1 MSPLENTIKE
11 KIKNAVLSNISDA
24 EIFIYGSRARGEASM
39 ESDWDVMVITPHA
52 IAASLKN
59 AIRHALYEVE
69 WDYACVISS
78 IIHSREEWDN
88 PLMKMTP
95 FHRNVTRDAIRL

>member
-1 MSPLENTIKE
+1 MSPLENVIKG
-11 KIKNAVLSNISDA
+11 KIKDVVLSYISDA
-24 EIFIYGSRARGEASM
+24 EIFIYGSRARGDASI
-39 ESDWDVMVITPHA
+39 ESDWDVMIISPHA
-52 IAASLKN
+52 VTSSLKN
-59 AIRHALYEVE
+59 AIRHALYEIE
-69 WDYACVISS
+69 WDNACVISS